1 MSVTLFMPVLNEID
15 GLRAI
20 LPQINRQWFDQIL
33 MVDGGSRDGS
43 VEVARE
49 HGIEVYISEETRDS
63 TRIHGSLAAH
73 PRRRRDHV
81 QSRRQLSN
89 RRHSPS
95 GR

>member
-1 MSVTLFMPVLNEID
+1 MSVTLFMPVLNESD

-49 HGIEVYISEETRDS
+49 HGIEM
-63 TRIHGSLAAH
+63 
-73 PRRRRDHV
+73 
-81 QSRRQLSN
+81 
-89 RRHSPS
+89 
-95 GR
+95 